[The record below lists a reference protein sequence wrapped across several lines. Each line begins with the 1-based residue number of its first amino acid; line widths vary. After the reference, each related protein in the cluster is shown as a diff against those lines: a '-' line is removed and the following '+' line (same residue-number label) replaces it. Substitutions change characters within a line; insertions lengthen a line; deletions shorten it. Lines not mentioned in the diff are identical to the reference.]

1 MRGNCRTWARSCS
14 AERRGEWTSLR
25 VKKPVVHSRRRRT
38 VHGSP
43 SLIGGIVEEEGGL
56 SKADV
61 GRERCTSKRVLLAR
75 QPQLLG
81 LVARGFVR
89 QSLTRSNNARLMLV
103 LLSERSRR
111 WFIVP

>member
-43 SLIGGIVEEEGGL
+43 SLMERIVEEECGL
-56 SKADV
+56 SKAGV
-61 GRERCTSKRVLLAR
+61 GGERCTSEWVLVAR
-75 QPQLLG
+75 QPQLLR
-81 LVARGFVR
+81 LAARGFVR
-89 QSLTRSNNARLMLV
+89 QRLTRSNNARLCWISSAKEAGGGL
-103 LLSERSRR
+103 
-111 WFIVP
+111 